1 MLKYIFILFFVS
13 AAVIFPQREILKG
26 DGKRLE
32 PNLHKAVLIEP
43 HIIPSDSIF
52 KCYFSYKIPFNNFLF
67 LKDGDNFTG
76 GISLKLEVH
85 NDKSY
90 LKSQTVNKK
99 ITVGSYE
106 LTNSDTDYLEGL
118 VVIELNEGSY
128 TVKPSLTIDNLNK
141 DIFIPPIPI
150 EVKSYG
156 PSYFLNPVVINKDKF
171 NYNGQNYY
179 RLVNTEGFLPYSV
192 NDFNLL
198 IPVADS
204 SVNEINV
211 TIKQNEKEILNQTIT
226 KPEKIGLEIS
236 DLQNAICITN
246 NVDGIKVNLFVV
258 DGFSTKLDEG
268 ISSVIVKSG
277 ETEKEFEIISG
288 WVNKPRTLIN
298 PEFAIKIL
306 EHVTPG
312 EEISELLDSDEE
324 DYYKNLKS
332 YWGKFD
338 SNKETA
344 FNEVM
349 NEFYQRADYAVR
361 EFSTPNNR
369 DGTNTDRGK
378 IYVKYG
384 KPDEIQRSYSEKDN
398 TLEIWLY
405 KNINKRFMFSDKDG
419 LGNFTLLK

>member
-1 MLKYIFILFFVS
+1 MLKYIFAFFFVS
-13 AAVIFPQREILKG
+13 SAIIFPQRGFSKG
-26 DGKRLE
+26 DGKKHELNINK
-32 PNLHKAVLIEP
+32 PVLIEP
-43 HIIPSDSIF
+43 NIVPSDSIYI
-52 KCYFSYKIPFNNFLF
+52 CYFSYKIPFNNFLF

-99 ITVGSYE
+99 ITVGSYD

-118 VVIELNEGSY
+118 IEIALKEGSY
-128 TVKPSLTIDNLNK
+128 TIKPSLTIDNLNK
-141 DIFIPPIPI
+141 DIFIPPFPI
-150 EVKSYG
+150 EVKSYE
-156 PSYFLNPVVINKDKF
+156 PSIILNPIVINKDK
-171 NYNGQNYY
+171 YSYKGETYY
-179 RLVNTEGFLPYSV
+179 RIVNAEGFLPYSV
-192 NDFNLL
+192 NDYNLI
-198 IPVADS
+198 IPIADS
-204 SVNEINV
+204 SVTEITVKIN
-211 TIKQNEKEILNQTIT
+211 QNGKEILNQANTSA
-226 KPEKIGLEIS
+226 EWIGLGIS
-236 DLQNAICITN
+236 DLENAVCITN
-246 NVDGIKVNLFVV
+246 NADGPRVNLFIV

-268 ISSVIVKSG
+268 ISKITVEAG
-277 ETEKEFEIISG
+277 EAEKEFEINSG
-288 WVNKPRTLIN
+288 WLNKPRTLIN
-298 PEFAIKIL
+298 PEFAIRIL

-312 EEISELLDSDEE
+312 EEISELMDGDEE

-332 YWGKFD
+332 YWEKFD

-349 NEFYQRADYAVR
+349 NEFYQRADYAVS

-384 KPDEIQRSYSEKDN
+384 KPDEVQRSYSEKDN
-398 TLEIWLY
+398 TIEIWLY

>member
-1 MLKYIFILFFVS
+1 MLKYIFAFFFVS
-13 AAVIFPQREILKG
+13 SAIIFPQRGFSKG
-26 DGKRLE
+26 DGKKHELNINK
-32 PNLHKAVLIEP
+32 PVLIEP
-43 HIIPSDSIF
+43 NIVPSDSIYI
-52 KCYFSYKIPFNNFLF
+52 CYFSYKIPFNNFLF

-99 ITVGSYE
+99 ITVGSYD

-118 VVIELNEGSY
+118 IEIALKEGSY
-128 TVKPSLTIDNLNK
+128 TIKPSLTIDNLNK
-141 DIFIPPIPI
+141 DIFIPPFPI
-150 EVKSYG
+150 EVKSYE
-156 PSYFLNPVVINKDKF
+156 PSFILNPIVINKDK
-171 NYNGQNYY
+171 YSYKGETYY
-179 RLVNTEGFLPYSV
+179 RIVNAEGFLPYSV
-192 NDFNLL
+192 NDYNLI
-198 IPVADS
+198 IPIADS
-204 SVNEINV
+204 SVTEITVKIN
-211 TIKQNEKEILNQTIT
+211 QNGKEILNQANTSA
-226 KPEKIGLEIS
+226 EWIGLGIS
-236 DLQNAICITN
+236 DLENAVCITN
-246 NVDGIKVNLFVV
+246 NADGPRVNLFIV

-268 ISSVIVKSG
+268 ISKITVEAG
-277 ETEKEFEIISG
+277 EAEKEFEINSG
-288 WVNKPRTLIN
+288 WLNKPRTLIN
-298 PEFAIKIL
+298 PEFAIRIL

-312 EEISELLDSDEE
+312 EEISELMDGDEE

-332 YWGKFD
+332 YWEKFD

-384 KPDEIQRSYSEKDN
+384 KPDEVQRSYSEKDN
-398 TLEIWLY
+398 TIEIWLY